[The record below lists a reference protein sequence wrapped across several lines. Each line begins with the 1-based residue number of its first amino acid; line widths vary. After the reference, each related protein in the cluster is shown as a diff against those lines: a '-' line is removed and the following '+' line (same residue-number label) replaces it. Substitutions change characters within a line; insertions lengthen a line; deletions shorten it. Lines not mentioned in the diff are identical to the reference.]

1 MLVSLSPFSS
11 SALAGPAPDQ
21 PIFDSQSSDNID
33 PALMA
38 EMRRQDVLQPAL
50 KIITEEAAQ
59 ATSPGYAGLAFEGD
73 GLTVYY
79 KGPIPSGM
87 QNALTEARTHGEVT
101 VQPASFSRMELQA
114 AAVRV
119 EDSLIGR
126 SDIQA
131 IEVKHDG
138 SGLGVEKMPA
148 DRVDVARANATR
160 NGRPFVEVDATLNGA
175 DFGVPVEVAVAS
187 SPFDL
192 LACASTCN
200 RLDDTSA
207 WNGGTRT
214 LNPDADVA
222 NPYYKCTTGFG
233 VTKGSTSYVLTAD
246 HCATAPDLTYDN
258 KLELMGGVYAGNWDK
273 DLLLI
278 NARGYYKIFDGS
290 PTTSTTK
297 NVMGWGY
304 HASGE
309 YLCHS
314 GASTGTRCGLRTD
327 GGDYALYGCDSDGDC
342 FNRHGLIKTTQVDGL
357 TAAAAGDSGGPV
369 FSLMTGGVRAKGIL
383 IGGGNSTMYFQ
394 DWADVINIF
403 GAYPRTP

>member
-1 MLVSLSPFSS
+1 MISLSPLGSA
-11 SALAGPAPDQ
+11 ALAGPAIEQ
-21 PIFDSQSSDNID
+21 PPFDPQSSDNID
-33 PALMA
+33 PALMV
-38 EMRRQDVLQPAL
+38 EMRRQDTLQPAV
-50 KIITEEAAQ
+50 KILTEEAMH
-59 ATSPGYAGLAFEGD
+59 ATSSGYAGVAFKGE
-73 GLTVYY
+73 GLTLYY
-79 KGPIPSGM
+79 KGAISAGM
-87 QNALTEARTHGEVT
+87 QHALTEARAHGKVVVES
-101 VQPASFSRMELQA
+101 ARFSRAELQTA
-114 AAVRV
+114 AARLEANLV
-119 EDSLIGR
+119 GR

-148 DRVDVARANATR
+148 ARVEAARANAAR
-160 NGRPFVEVDATLNGA
+160 NGRPFAEVNSKLNGT
-175 DFGVPVEVAVAS
+175 DVGVPVEVTVAS

-192 LACASTCN
+192 LACAGACS

-222 NPYYKCTTGFG
+222 NPYYLCTTGFG
-233 VTKGSTSYVLTAD
+233 VTKGSTTYVLTAD
-246 HCATAPDLTYDN
+246 HCATAPDQIFDN
-258 KLELMGGVYAGNWDK
+258 RLELMGGVHAGDWDK

-278 NARGYYKIFDGS
+278 NARGFYKIFDGS

-314 GASTGTRCGLRTD
+314 GATTGTRCNLRTV

-357 TAAAAGDSGGPV
+357 TAAAGGDSGGPV

-383 IGGGNSTMYFQ
+383 IGGGGSTMYFQ
-394 DWADVINIF
+394 DWADVIRLW